1 MFNCWNRQPLNDD
14 FSPAEVSGKRVLIVI
29 FFGNNRKSDHLPII
43 KVIELHGLIH
53 LDFNA
58 PLFVHYGPP

>member
-29 FFGNNRKSDHLPII
+29 FFWKQPEVGSFTDYKSH
-43 KVIELHGLIH
+43 
-53 LDFNA
+53 
-58 PLFVHYGPP
+58 